1 MANSKNYNYVSSGII
16 KIVFTKKGKFVTTIM
31 NNNRLKDYP
40 KTKYD
45 IVEII

>member
-1 MANSKNYNYVSSGII
+1 MADSKNYSYKASGII
-16 KIVFTKKGKFVTTIM
+16 KIVFTKKGKFVATIM
-31 NNNRLKDYP
+31 NNNRLKNYP

>member
-1 MANSKNYNYVSSGII
+1 MADTKNYNYKASGII

-31 NNNRLKDYP
+31 KEDRLKDYP